1 MDMRDYIV
9 VAKGLIASEKCD
21 EIVTMFKD
29 SDEWVNAACGPDNGY
44 HPDVRNCNIIRV
56 SRPSEEKYASEARTL
71 LDADLFG
78 IVSSAVK
85 QYIEKFPYVAAV
97 INSDEGYDLMR
108 YEPGQKVS
116 RHIDVGATSATR
128 ALSCSIQ
135 LNDGF
140 VGGEWQ
146 FFGDV
151 KIPVEKGDIVM
162 FPSNFCFDHEVTPV
176 TEGVRYSLL
185 TFLGYK

>member
-1 MDMRDYIV
+1 MNMLDYVV
-9 VAKGLIASEKCD
+9 VAKGLISHAKCD
-21 EIVTMFKD
+21 EIVAMFKD
-29 SDEWVNAACGPDNGY
+29 SDEWMHASCGPDNGY
-44 HPDVRNCNIIRV
+44 HPDIRNCNILRI
-56 SRPSEEKYASEARTL
+56 SRPAEEKYASEQRTA
-71 LDADLFG
+71 LDTELFG
-78 IVSSAVK
+78 IVSSAVRH
-85 QYIEKFPYVAAV
+85 YAEKFPYVTSV

-108 YEPGQKVS
+108 YEPGQKVA

-146 FFGDV
+146 FFGDTKV
-151 KIPVEKGDIVM
+151 AVEKGDIVM

-176 TEGVRYSLL
+176 TDGVRYSVL